1 MKDETKTGE
10 TSIAYGKK
18 LDAPVKF
25 DYSWKAYEN
34 IDEVKAANDLL
45 TDSEIVK
52 FRNDQRQANARN
64 KAQVAALD
72 ALGIVKPT
80 LENDDQLRLREMFKV
95 IMSSKKHTEEAARQI
110 ASTTLGIE
118 WAE

>member
-1 MKDETKTGE
+1 MKNETKTGE
-10 TSIAYGKK
+10 TNTAYGKK
-18 LDAPVKF
+18 LDTPCKF
-25 DYSWKAYEN
+25 DYSWKAYES
-34 IDEVKAANDLL
+34 IDEVKTANDLL
-45 TDSEIVK
+45 TDTEIVK

-72 ALGIVKPT
+72 AIGITKPT

-95 IMSSKKHTEEAARQI
+95 IMANKKHTEQSARDL
-110 ASTTLGIE
+110 ASATLGIE